1 MINIDWQKVS
11 GLLPVIVQEDSSNE
25 ILMLAYMNEEALDLS
40 LKTGYAHYFSRTK
53 NRIWKK
59 GEESGNTQKIIS
71 ASLDCDNDTLLLKVI
86 QNGGA
91 ACHTGAKSC
100 FFNQINLQN
109 LNIETKKP
117 SPSSQPS
124 YDIIDELY
132 HVVLERKLNA
142 NPESSYVAKLFS
154 KGENAILKKVG
165 EEATEFVMAG
175 KDVTRISQNIAST
188 NERLDTANQKIN
200 KILSQANTEVKDELS
215 ILDIAMLTDEI
226 VNLNKIL
233 QKNKEDMVYEAAD
246 LYFHTIVA
254 LAMHNIHPER
264 IKTELARRFGLSGID
279 EKNSRQS

>member
-1 MINIDWQKVS
+1 MNIDWQKVS

-40 LKTGYAHYFSRTK
+40 LKTGYTHYFSRTK

-59 GEESGNTQKIIS
+59 GEESGNTQKIVS

-86 QNGGA
+86 QNGGT

-175 KDVTRISQNIAST
+175 KDVTRISQNIASA

-200 KILSQANTEVKDELS
+200 KILSQTTTEVKDELS

-246 LYFHTIVA
+246 LCFHTIVA

>member
-1 MINIDWQKVS
+1 MMNIDWQKVS

-40 LKTGYAHYFSRTK
+40 LKTGYTHYFSRTK

-59 GEESGNTQKIIS
+59 GEESGNTQKIVS

-86 QNGGA
+86 QNGGT

-175 KDVTRISQNIAST
+175 KDVTRISQNIASA

-200 KILSQANTEVKDELS
+200 KILSQTTTEVKDELS

-246 LYFHTIVA
+246 LCFHTIVA